1 MPPNPPSK
9 CVAKRHANNPTF
21 PKIFNPPRNEILDT
35 PLLVIDMSGAR
46 SKNYYWKW
54 LDRREEVSVGFGR
67 GGGPLLWHVLYEL
80 IFVSG
85 VRVSLTSGKGYV
97 ATGLP
102 KLFQGRLS
110 TYGRT
115 GY

>member
-1 MPPNPPSK
+1 M
-9 CVAKRHANNPTF
+9 
-21 PKIFNPPRNEILDT
+21 
-35 PLLVIDMSGAR
+35 
-46 SKNYYWKW
+46 
-54 LDRREEVSVGFGR
+54 GFGR

-80 IFVSG
+80 IFGSG

-110 TYGRT
+110 TYGHT